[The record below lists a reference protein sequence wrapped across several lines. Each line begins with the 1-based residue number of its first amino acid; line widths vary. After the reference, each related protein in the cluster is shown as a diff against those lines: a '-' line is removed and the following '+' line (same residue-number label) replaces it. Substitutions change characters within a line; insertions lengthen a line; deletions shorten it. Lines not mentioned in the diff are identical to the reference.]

1 MQHPHADRGNAPRP
15 EYTPPSET
23 SCESAVDR
31 PILSNGETFVDFAG
45 RNQPVFMPRRELSKP
60 QQIID
65 WLEEWGAV
73 LVEPATMTLIGSA
86 ALLWHAA
93 DRGLD
98 TTLPENSMD
107 VDPVTDSDAL
117 AWMCYDALIGSEF
130 EQRHGWHVNLLP
142 ASVLREFPSDWEQRA
157 KQRTYGRLTVIVPSP
172 SDLLVPKLKR
182 NEPRDRMHA
191 EWARQVELV

>member
-1 MQHPHADRGNAPRP
+1 MDMPAAIADDRLLCQKDPGIFPVSRGWKDA
-15 EYTPPSET
+15 
-23 SCESAVDR
+23 
-31 PILSNGETFVDFAG
+31 FV
-45 RNQPVFMPRRELSKP
+45 MPRRELSRP

-73 LVEPATMTLIGSA
+73 LGEPASMTLIGSA

-93 DRGLD
+93 DCGLD
-98 TTLPENSMD
+98 TPLPENSMD

-142 ASVLREFPSDWEQRA
+142 SSVLKEFPEDWGQRA
-157 KQRTYGRLTVIVPSP
+157 GRRTYGRLTVVVPSP
-172 SDLLVPKLKR
+172 ADILVPKLKR

-191 EWARQVELV
+191 VWAKQVGLV